1 MGKRY
6 LALSPYSLKD
16 MSTENTGKTEIPA
29 SGKTLLDAHK
39 TDSFCVFAGN
49 GDVSLILFLRYFGV
63 RVTTKSSSF

>member
-1 MGKRY
+1 
-6 LALSPYSLKD
+6 

-49 GDVSLILFLRYFGV
+49 IVQQIGAIFGQIV
-63 RVTTKSSSF
+63 GLMIQA